1 MFRYRVPIVRRG
13 QDGQVADPALREH
26 IYLHARNAIHAALA
40 ARAVTGA
47 AIALEPERLGEVQA
61 PTADPHLA
69 AWAGRVRRV
78 RGVRMT
84 TSSTLDRIERLA
96 YDRQRLAELLQ
107 ESLVVIKRVPGG
119 YDLSTRIANELARQ
133 LAGGA

>member
-1 MFRYRVPIVRRG
+1 
-13 QDGQVADPALREH
+13 
-26 IYLHARNAIHAALA
+26 
-40 ARAVTGA
+40 
-47 AIALEPERLGEVQA
+47 
-61 PTADPHLA
+61 
-69 AWAGRVRRV
+69 
-78 RGVRMT
+78 MT
-84 TSSTLDRIERLA
+84 TSSTLDRIERLAYDLERLA